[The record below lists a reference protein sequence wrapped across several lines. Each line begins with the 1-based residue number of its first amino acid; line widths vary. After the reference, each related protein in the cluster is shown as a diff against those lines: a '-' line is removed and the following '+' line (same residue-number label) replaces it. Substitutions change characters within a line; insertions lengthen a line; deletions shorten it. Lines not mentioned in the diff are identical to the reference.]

1 MLCST
6 RSSGYSPLTCHLATR
21 LAIGTLT
28 FLAFSPLAPAQ
39 STTFSEERVEI
50 SPFAG
55 ATPYHRSTD
64 GIGSHLEAGPLFGGR
79 ITVNLTQHFALEGS
93 SGYERSAFQI
103 LGAFPNNPSILK
115 PQFETRVFNFNGDA
129 VYHFT
134 PLGSR
139 WRPFV
144 DIGFGGVRFLPTGD
158 AKDYY
163 AQNFASPF
171 FPGLKSVSRGQYN
184 MGGGIKLRLTNWFGL
199 RGDARFVLS
208 RYPTFSINVPQG
220 QWLEGT
226 EITGG
231 LVFYIGAKGPAVDH
245 KIEVTPIVATPS
257 QGSSG
262 LTASDPAS
270 TGTGFRLTETAHDT
284 LGHMLNYHWMVNG
297 MPVGENANT
306 IMYTPAQAG
315 PYKVEVQVSDA
326 APKNPATAASPE
338 PLTLYVADH
347 RITMGPITITP
358 LQGTAGLTQAT
369 PAPNGSGFRFS
380 VTAQDTL
387 GHPLTYRWTVD
398 GNAIPGAGNTV
409 TFTESQPGTHVVN
422 VQATDGTLTASA
434 PGASFYTAARPAPTA
449 TCNATPDAVA
459 VGQSSTFSVTP
470 RVAPGS
476 NARIQ
481 WTVSEGNLSST
492 TSAQTT
498 FDSTSVS
505 FPPSGDVQTKTITAT
520 ATVTDDFGG
529 RVSCTSTVRVS
540 SSPQTTHYG
549 DIVFAEGSARIN
561 NCAKRVL
568 IERVYPQLTG
578 AYSGYTLVLV
588 GHIDASEKGNRTLDR
603 SRVMNAAAVLSANK
617 DTCTALEPSRI
628 TADWTGTA
636 ETEFKDTPCS
646 VSFEA
651 APAERA
657 ADRVNPSDAR
667 AKNRR
672 VEIWLVPP
680 GKTLPSSVREAH
692 VLPTPELK
700 RLACPK

>member
-1 MLCST
+1 MLRST
-6 RSSGYSPLTCHLATR
+6 KSCCHSDVTCRMAAT
-21 LAIGTLT
+21 LAIGALT
-28 FLAFSPLAPAQ
+28 FFAFSPLASAQ
-39 STTFSEERVEI
+39 GSTTFNEERVEI

-55 ATPYHRSTD
+55 ATPYHRSTE

-79 ITVNLTQHFALEGS
+79 VTVNLTQHFALEGS
-93 SGYERSAFQI
+93 AGYERSAFQI
-103 LGAFPNNPSILK
+103 LGAFPNNLNILK

-163 AQNFASPF
+163 SQNFASPF
-171 FPGLKSVSRGQYN
+171 FPALKSVSRGQYN

-199 RGDARFVLS
+199 RGDLRFVLS
-208 RYPTFSINVPQG
+208 RYPTFSIDVPQG

-231 LVFYIGAKGPAVDH
+231 MVFYIGGQGTVKDH
-245 KIEVTPIVATPS
+245 KIEVTPITATPS
-257 QGSSG
+257 QGDAG
-262 LTASDPAS
+262 LTAANPAA
-270 TGTGFRLTETAHDT
+270 TGTGFRLTENAHDT
-284 LGHMLNYHWMVNG
+284 LGHNLNYHWSVNG
-297 MPVGENANT
+297 MPVGENANS
-306 IMYTPAQAG
+306 IMYTPTQAG
-315 PYKVEVQVSDA
+315 QYKVEVQVSDTFPKHP
-326 APKNPATAASPE
+326 APNANPDPV
-338 PLTLYVADH
+338 TLYVADH
-347 RITMGPITITP
+347 RITMGPITIDP
-358 LQGTAGLTQAT
+358 AT
-369 PAPNGSGFRFS
+369 SAANPAVDGSAFRFS

-398 GNAIPGAGNTV
+398 GSTIPGSGNSV
-409 TFTESQPGTHVVN
+409 SFTESQPGQHNVG

-434 PGASFYTAARPAPTA
+434 TGASFYTAARPAPTA
-449 TCNATPDAVA
+449 TCTAAPDAVE
-459 VGQSSTFSVTP
+459 VGGTSTFGVNA

-476 NARIQ
+476 NTRIT
-481 WTVSEGNLSST
+481 WTVSEGTLSST
-492 TSAQTT
+492 TAAQTT
-498 FDSTSVS
+498 FNSTSVS
-505 FPPSGDVQTKTITAT
+505 FPPGGQTQTKTITAT
-520 ATVTDDFGG
+520 ATVRDDFGG
-529 RVSCTSTVRVS
+529 TVSCTSTVRVS
-540 SSPQTTHYG
+540 TNPQTTHYG

-578 AYSGYTLVLV
+578 AYQGYTLVLV
-588 GHIDASEKGNRTLDR
+588 GHIDPSERGNRTLDR
-603 SRVMNAAAVLSANK
+603 RRVMNAAAVLSAGK

-628 TADWTGTA
+628 TADWVGTT
-636 ETEFKDTPCS
+636 ETEYKDTPCS

-651 APAERA
+651 APAERP
-657 ADRVNPSDAR
+657 ADRVNASDAR

-680 GKTLPSSVREAH
+680 GKTLPSSVKEAH
-692 VLPTPELK
+692 VLPTPELQ

>member
-1 MLCST
+1 MLRST
-6 RSSGYSPLTCHLATR
+6 QSCCHSDVTCRMAAT

-28 FLAFSPLAPAQ
+28 LFVFSPPASAQ
-39 STTFSEERVEI
+39 ATFNEERVEI

-55 ATPYHRSTD
+55 ATLFHRSTA
-64 GIGSHLEAGPLFGGR
+64 GIGSQLETGPLFGGR

-93 SGYERSAFQI
+93 AGYDRTAFQI
-103 LGAFPNNPSILK
+103 LGAFPNNLNILQPK
-115 PQFETRVFNFNGDA
+115 FETRTFNFNGDA

-144 DIGFGGVRFLPTGD
+144 DIGFGGVRFLPTTD

-163 AQNFASPF
+163 SQNFATSF
-171 FPGLKSVSRGQYN
+171 FPAMTSVSRVQYN
-184 MGGGIKLRLTNWFGL
+184 MGGGLKLRLNNWFGL
-199 RGDARFVLS
+199 RADARFVLS
-208 RYPTFSINVPQG
+208 RYPTFSINIPQD

-231 LVFYIGAKGPAVDH
+231 LVFYIGGKSGPIH
-245 KIEVTPIVATPS
+245 KIDVAPIVATPA
-257 QGSSG
+257 QGDAG
-262 LTASDPAS
+262 LTAGNPAGL
-270 TGTGFRLTETAHDT
+270 GTGFRLSENAKDT
-284 LGHMLNYHWMVNG
+284 LGHNLNYHWTVDG
-297 MPVGENANT
+297 MPVGENSAS

-315 PYKVEVQVSDA
+315 QFKVSVQVSDT
-326 APKNPATAASPE
+326 APKNPAPAASPD
-338 PLTLYVADH
+338 PVTLYVADH
-347 RITMGPITITP
+347 RITMGPISINP
-358 LQGTAGLTQAT
+358 AT
-369 PAPNGSGFRFS
+369 SAANPAPNGTGFGFS
-380 VTAQDTL
+380 VTAQDSL

-398 GNAIPGAGNTV
+398 GTTIPGSGNSV
-409 TFTESQPGTHVVN
+409 TFTESQPGQHNVG

-434 PGASFYTAARPAPTA
+434 AGASFYTATRQAPTA
-449 TCNATPDAVA
+449 SCNAAPGAVT
-459 VGQSSTFSVTP
+459 VGETSTLSVTT

-481 WTVSEGNLSST
+481 WTVSEGTISNAT
-492 TSAQTT
+492 AAQTT
-498 FDSTSVS
+498 FNSTSVS
-505 FPPSGDVQTKTITAT
+505 FQPSGQVQTKTITAT
-520 ATVTDDFGG
+520 ATVRDDSGG
-529 RVSCTSTVRVS
+529 TVSCTSTIRVS
-540 SSPQTTHYG
+540 TNPQTTHYG

-578 AYSGYTLVLV
+578 AYAGYTVVLV
-588 GHIDASEKGNRTLDR
+588 GHVDPSESGNRTLDR
-603 SRVMNAAAVLSANK
+603 RRVMNAAAVLTAGK

-628 TADWTGTA
+628 TADWVGTT
-636 ETEFKDTPCS
+636 ETEYKDTPCS

-651 APAERA
+651 APTERPG
-657 ADRVNPSDAR
+657 DRVNPSDAR

-680 GKTLPSSVREAH
+680 GKSLPSSVKEAH
-692 VLPTPELK
+692 VLPTPELQ